1 MVMIDELLEKYYT
14 GETSRREDLL
24 LAELLRGNPD
34 PRYDAD
40 RRLVCPLHRPMP
52 DFGKMARK
60 ASRRRFEFKPMR
72 WGVVAA
78 SVCALIVAAGYIFRE
93 PALPSVEPDMTV
105 AEATEQTRLAL
116 MMISDAFERGF
127 QELDNLNDL

>member
-1 MVMIDELLEKYYT
+1 MIDELLEKYYA
-14 GETSRREDLL
+14 GETSRREEIL
-24 LAELLRGNPD
+24 LAELLIDNPD
-34 PRYDAD
+34 PCYDAD
-40 RRLVCPLHRPMP
+40 RRLVCPLHRSMP
-52 DFGKMARK
+52 DFGKMARM
-60 ASRRRFEFKPMR
+60 ASRRRFEFKPLQ

-78 SVCALIVAAGYIFRE
+78 SVCVLIVAAGYIFRE
-93 PALPSVEPDMTV
+93 PPMPSVEPEMTV

>member
-1 MVMIDELLEKYYT
+1 MIDELLEKYYA
-14 GETSRREDLL
+14 GETSRREEILL
-24 LAELLRGNPD
+24 SELLSRNSD

-52 DFGKMARK
+52 DFGKMART
-60 ASRRRFEFKPMR
+60 ASRRRFEFKPLQ
-72 WGVVAA
+72 WGIVAA

-93 PALPSVEPDMTV
+93 PAMPSVESDLTV
-105 AEATEQTRLAL
+105 AEATEQTRVAL

>member
-1 MVMIDELLEKYYT
+1 MIDELLEKYYA
-14 GETSRREDLL
+14 GETSRREEIL
-24 LAELLRGNPD
+24 LAELLSRNSD

-40 RRLVCPLHRPMP
+40 RRLICPLHRPMP
-52 DFGKMARK
+52 DFGRMAGR
-60 ASRRRFEFKPMR
+60 ASRRRFEFKPLQ

-93 PALPSVEPDMTV
+93 PAMPTIESDLTV
-105 AEATEQTRLAL
+105 AEAAEQTRVAL

-127 QELDNLNDL
+127 DELDNLNDL